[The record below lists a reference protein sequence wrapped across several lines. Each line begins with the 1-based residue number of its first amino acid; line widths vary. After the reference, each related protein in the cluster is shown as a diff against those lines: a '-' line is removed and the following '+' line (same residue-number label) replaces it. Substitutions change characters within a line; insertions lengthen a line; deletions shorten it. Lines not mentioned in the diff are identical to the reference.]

1 MNPSESLG
9 RRQKHRRHRSIFPPD
24 IHKPICALG
33 PFQIDIR
40 TFPYLESHKSRIQGT
55 GLFFQHT
62 RHDFDT
68 RLAQHAYSS
77 SRHFWKRVQSADH
90 DARDTFPY
98 NQLRTRRCLSVVGTG
113 FETYIDS
120 RIPQKR
126 FIPNG
131 SHRIHF
137 GMRFA
142 TFAMKPFPYD
152 LPFMHNH
159 RTDHRIRS
167 RIAFSAPCKLD
178 AAGHI
183 FLFDNHLLLF
193 FIQQK
198 YYFFLEYRRTRKMI

>member
-1 MNPSESLG
+1 M
-9 RRQKHRRHRSIFPPD
+9 
-24 IHKPICALG
+24 
-33 PFQIDIR
+33 
-40 TFPYLESHKSRIQGT
+40 
-55 GLFFQHT
+55 
-62 RHDFDT
+62 
-68 RLAQHAYSS
+68 
-77 SRHFWKRVQSADH
+77 
-90 DARDTFPY
+90 
-98 NQLRTRRCLSVVGTG
+98 GTG

-167 RIAFSAPCKLD
+167 RIAFSTPCKLD

-198 YYFFLEYRRTRKMI
+198 YKDYEKTQRENIFSP